1 MGIAR
6 FLSAL
11 LPHLNGL
18 RIETCSLSEQ
28 GVTVA
33 VASGRCSA
41 QCPICHR
48 RSRRIHAR
56 FTRTLADLPW
66 GGQVVH
72 IHLEGRR
79 FRCTNRRCPRQTFR
93 ERLPQLAL
101 PYRRR
106 TRALSG
112 ALEAIGF
119 ALGGQ
124 PGARLARL
132 CQMPVSRMTLLR
144 LVRLAAAPPATTPR
158 VLGVDDWAFRRG
170 RLYGTILVDL
180 ERHCP
185 VDLLPDRT
193 AATLAD
199 WLRAHPGVEIAS
211 RDRGGA
217 YADGI
222 RQGAPNAVQVADR
235 FHLVKNLGDAFE
247 LVLVRQAALLR
258 HLAAEVDAEAQA
270 PPATPD
276 GPETAPAGCSR
287 GTAGASGASL
297 GGDLPLAAPSTATAS
312 PASSASGDEP
322 AESAPATPLT
332 TRSER
337 ERLARRERRLA
348 RYHAV
353 HAAAQS
359 GMTQRQIARTLGLGR
374 ETVGRFLRADVFPEQ
389 GRRRRHS
396 RLEPYQTY
404 LREQWDAGVQD
415 AAGLWRALRARGYSG
430 AASTVRQFLARWRH
444 HPGGQARCGRRPRSA
459 VSTAAPAPACTNSP
473 HRTRWLLLRPD
484 LARDATE
491 QHYVERLV
499 ERCPPIAQ
507 ARDLVL
513 QFISLVRNR
522 AAPDLGAWLVA
533 AQRSGIVELRGFAR
547 GIRRDEAAVRAA
559 LSLDWS
565 QGQTEGHVNRLKTLK
580 RQMYGRAAF
589 PLLRQRLLHPA

>member
-18 RIETCSLSEQ
+18 QLETYSLSEE
-28 GVTVA
+28 GVTVT
-33 VASGRCSA
+33 VASGRHSA
-41 QCPICHR
+41 QCPICQR

-56 FTRTLADLPW
+56 FMRTLADLPW
-66 GGQVVH
+66 GGQVVR

-79 FRCTNRRCPRQTFR
+79 FRCTNHRCPRQTFR

-106 TRALSG
+106 TQALSE
-112 ALEAIGF
+112 ALKAIGF

-132 CQMPVSRMTLLR
+132 CQMPVSRMTVLR
-144 LVRLAAAPPATTPR
+144 LVRAAPAPSPPTPR

-193 AATLAD
+193 AATLAA

-222 RQGAPNAVQVADR
+222 RHGAPGALQVADR
-235 FHLVKNLGDAFE
+235 FHLVKNVGDVFE
-247 LVLVRQAALLR
+247 QVLVRQAAVLR
-258 HLAAEVDAEAQA
+258 HVAAEVDAEAQA
-270 PPATPD
+270 SAATTAD
-276 GPETAPAGCSR
+276 ACTQAPADSAGYSS
-287 GTAGASGASL
+287 GTFGESGAAL
-297 GGDLPLAAPSTATAS
+297 GGDPPVAARSTTTAS
-312 PASSASGDEP
+312 PACGDEP
-322 AESAPATPLT
+322 PELAPV

-374 ETVGRFLRADVFPEQ
+374 ETVGRFLCADGFPEQ
-389 GRRRRHS
+389 SRRHRHS
-396 RLEPYQTY
+396 RLEPYQPY

-415 AAGLWRALRARGYSG
+415 AAALWRALRARGYTG

-444 HPGGQARCGRRPRSA
+444 RPGGWARCGRRPRSA
-459 VSTAAPAPACTNSP
+459 VPTAAPAPACPRSP

-484 LARDATE
+484 LARDTTE
-491 QHYVERLV
+491 QRYIERVV
-499 ERCPPIAQ
+499 ERCPQIAQ
-507 ARDLVL
+507 ARELVL
-513 QFISLVRNR
+513 QFLALVRER
-522 AAPDLGAWLVA
+522 AAPELGAWLAA
-533 AQRSGIVELRGFAR
+533 AQHSSIVELCGFAR

-559 LSLDWS
+559 LSLNWS
-565 QGQTEGHVNRLKTLK
+565 QGQTEGQVNRLKTLK